1 MFDMVMMGS
10 LLGGDD
16 LGGDGNDAGGATG
29 YSFKGILLS
38 RVMASA
44 LTRHL

>member
-1 MFDMVMMGS
+1 MSDMVMMVF
-10 LLGGDD
+10 LLVGDD
-16 LGGDGNDAGGATG
+16 LGGDGNHAGGVPG